1 MSALAFILVF
11 VTASPVLILGAVTV
25 LSLLVEAMIEGSIG
39 K

>member
-11 VTASPVLILGAVTV
+11 VTASPVLILGAVVV
-25 LSLLVEAMIEGSIG
+25 LSLFVETMIDGSIG